1 MTAKNTAVT
10 EMTKYL
16 YKVSEAMTLLS
27 LSRSLFYEQMRAG
40 RIKFVKQ
47 GRSTFIPASAI
58 KAYVKLLEQEA
69 GVRYG
74 ETA

>member
-1 MTAKNTAVT
+1 MSSADGTVT
-10 EMTKYL
+10 EMTKYM
-16 YKVSEAMTLLS
+16 YKVTEAMTLLS
-27 LSRSLFYEQMRAG
+27 LSRSVFYEQMRAG

-47 GRSTFIPASAI
+47 GRATFITASAI

-69 GVRYG
+69 GVRYD